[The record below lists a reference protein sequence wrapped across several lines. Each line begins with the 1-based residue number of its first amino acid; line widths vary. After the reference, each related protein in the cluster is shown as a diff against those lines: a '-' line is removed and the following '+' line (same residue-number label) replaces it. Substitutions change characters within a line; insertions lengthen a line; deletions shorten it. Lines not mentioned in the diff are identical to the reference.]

1 VGLRARDQLPFPGR
15 EPVAIDAG
23 FERDQHDPL
32 LLAKREGADRLAH
45 IPGLVLA
52 RAWIEAVQQALVE
65 IDPEQAL
72 AALAPDRAFAE
83 LGADVENAVDRRLR
97 HR

>member
-1 VGLRARDQLPFPGR
+1 MGLGTREHLALSGR
-15 EPVAIDAG
+15 KPVTIDAG

-32 LLAKREGADRLAH
+32 LLAEREGADRLAH
-45 IPGLVLA
+45 LPGLVLA
-52 RAWIEAVQQALVE
+52 RARIEAIQQALVE

-83 LGADVENAVDRRLR
+83 LGADVEDAVDGRLR
-97 HR
+97 HE